1 MDGKVS
7 GDQAHPSLH
16 LWSKL
21 LKEAQLNAQQ
31 RHQNFGGVSSK
42 MNLIFLGKQF
52 SGKSA
57 LIARLRNEP
66 LVGERDSGAAF
77 GYNYIDLKHAEGENP
92 RRVHAWLLATTLGT
106 EKQLRFLLNSKNIW
120 NSLILIC
127 VSMGEPWEM
136 EDSINQSLQLVE
148 DHINQIQ
155 EVCETE
161 LAELQ
166 NSLERYFR
174 GYIDPAISAK
184 PGSTPSSPSGRRLSV
199 VLSYSNSTSEG
210 GDDEASERW
219 QWNCLHPADPSDPH
233 NPLPPLNGGACERKM
248 RVPILIVVTKSDLI
262 EHLQNVLGYN
272 EEVFDA
278 IQLRLRQMAFEI
290 GAGLI
295 YTSARKDTNIPLLNR
310 YLQRR
315 LFCEEF
321 LGSAQILKQESIF
334 IPTGWDTRGKM
345 EGLPVKLSENLGGFP
360 GKPSVKLRISL
371 RNSARGFAPRGANE
385 TLKKEEVVEAMDEQ
399 TFLGRI
405 FNKLSALEV
414 SEKENWKQRTVEED
428 KIAER
433 IHMGR
438 SASIALGM
446 EVRKRERR
454 KRLETNAEEDEDEGE
469 AAVLSNF
476 FTTLLNKRHSMI
488 PQPHTRGKQS
498 ESFSQDHR
506 LAIEAIRL
514 RARHLSSGDSGEND
528 KPNRYDMISPVKK
541 KMMEKIPSPSSE
553 MEEAFR
559 EEDVESMVD
568 DTKPDDE
575 EVKQP
580 LNQTEA
586 PTVEETTEP
595 KEAAENTSTPDYEQ
609 QREGPIQEEITDQES
624 QNLANETEKEN
635 CPLFATGE
643 RSCTEQMKEL
653 TPSGTCEEETM
664 NLDLHQEIRSE
675 TRKAEE
681 SEVQAGAV
689 SEETVEATN
698 VVTGGEAKEGAIS
711 SDGAHHQDETKPE
724 SEWELIVKGAKGVT
738 AAESGIEA
746 IPGVSELPQGIGTE
760 AQVRER
766 EGQVETVP
774 GEAVEEANVVT
785 SRESEETTIPR
796 DGGQHQG
803 YTKEGLDEAPSDSKS
818 EAKVEEVEEEATTEP
833 EVRTIPT
840 VGESQHEALR
850 NNAVDD
856 PTSAQKGEHT
866 EDIEERQQEASKEG
880 QDAAQPE
887 LKVAGVVEGTEERAA
902 MEPEVEAI
910 PVVVETE
917 QGREFDGQSAD
928 EEPQKTEEK
937 LGDTIQVAV
946 IETQSKEPQ
955 NEALRADETDT
966 STATQGTEDD
976 NKEHYQEARG
986 EGQPKPKSE
995 VMVEETNEG
1004 ITAVPETEAVPV
1016 VGEREQENIFVD
1028 RSLDKVSR
1036 LAEDSLSALNQE
1048 CTAFTVI
1055 DMQSNEL
1062 HNKELKVSAI
1072 DDLTAAQRDED
1083 KKEEVRS
1090 KEDEVLLTEEPLSAV
1105 KLDPSGANGENARE
1119 VQATGKEQ
1127 PNHLEEDQTL
1137 LGMQEVKEVDT
1148 TGQDKEG
1155 HLEVCA
1161 EEVSDNQHL
1170 MEDTQGSTDGA
1181 RDMEVKES
1189 TPTVV
1194 EETSGVDPDG
1204 ASEKRGSSQNDVEAV
1219 SEGMTMNE
1227 GDGVQIEG
1235 VGTSSGETQSGTAT
1249 TEQVSNQLEEQ
1260 RVSQPEDQTA
1270 PRNESAKHGSQENC
1284 QKNLHVRSIRQ
1295 VPLKFIRHHR
1305 QNQQTMKGVKGS
1317 RLVQPLMV
1325 FLLDAEGSE
1334 KHREGESYEAK
1345 PVEVSSK
1352 VETSCLHL
1360 NPLDQ

>member
-1 MDGKVS
+1 
-7 GDQAHPSLH
+7 
-16 LWSKL
+16 
-21 LKEAQLNAQQ
+21 
-31 RHQNFGGVSSK
+31 
-42 MNLIFLGKQF
+42 
-52 SGKSA
+52 
-57 LIARLRNEP
+57 
-66 LVGERDSGAAF
+66 
-77 GYNYIDLKHAEGENP
+77 
-92 RRVHAWLLATTLGT
+92 
-106 EKQLRFLLNSKNIW
+106 
-120 NSLILIC
+120 
-127 VSMGEPWEM
+127 
-136 EDSINQSLQLVE
+136 
-148 DHINQIQ
+148 
-155 EVCETE
+155 
-161 LAELQ
+161 
-166 NSLERYFR
+166 
-174 GYIDPAISAK
+174 
-184 PGSTPSSPSGRRLSV
+184 
-199 VLSYSNSTSEG
+199 
-210 GDDEASERW
+210 
-219 QWNCLHPADPSDPH
+219 
-233 NPLPPLNGGACERKM
+233 M

-272 EEVFDA
+272 EEVLDA

-310 YLQRR
+310 YLQHR
-315 LFCEEF
+315 LFYEEF
-321 LGSAQILKQESIF
+321 LDSAQILEQESIF

-360 GKPSVKLRISL
+360 GKPSVNLRISL
-371 RNSARGFAPRGANE
+371 RNSARGFAPLFAPREANE

-405 FNKLSALEV
+405 YNKLSALEV
-414 SEKENWKQRTVEED
+414 SEKENWKQMTFEED

-446 EVRKRERR
+446 EVRKRERK

-498 ESFSQDHR
+498 ESFLQDHG

-528 KPNRYDMISPVKK
+528 KPKRYDMLGPVKK

-580 LNQTEA
+580 PNQTEA
-586 PTVEETTEP
+586 PTVKETTES

-609 QREGPIQEEITDQES
+609 QREGPIQEEIADQES

-635 CPLFATGE
+635 CTFFATGE
-643 RSCTEQMKEL
+643 RSCTEQMK
-653 TPSGTCEEETM
+653 
-664 NLDLHQEIRSE
+664 DLHQEIRGE
-675 TRKAEE
+675 TRKVKE
-681 SEVQAGAV
+681 SGVQAGTV
-689 SEETVEATN
+689 SEETVEAMN
-698 VVTGGEAKEGAIS
+698 VVTGGEAKEAAIP
-711 SDGAHHQDETKPE
+711 SDGAHHQDKTKPE
-724 SEWELIVKGAKGVT
+724 SEWELIVKAAKGVT
-738 AAESGIEA
+738 TAGSGIEA
-746 IPGVSELPQGIGTE
+746 IPGVSELPPGIGTE

-774 GEAVEEANVVT
+774 EEAVEEANVVT

-796 DGGQHQG
+796 DGGQHRG
-803 YTKEGLDEAPSDSKS
+803 YTNEGLDEAPSDSKS
-818 EAKVEEVEEEATTEP
+818 EAKVGEVEEEATTEP
-833 EVRTIPT
+833 EVRTIPIVGEPERGKEVDGQSKGEESGLAEEGLIDVGEESKAST
-840 VGESQHEALR
+840 VIETQWQEPLKVAPGASVIDDVTATRKEEDEGDKEDHEQRREADSQSKDEGALLSEKNLCDAEQETRASTVIEVQSDESQHEALR
-850 NNAVDD
+850 NNAADD
-856 PTSAQKGEHT
+856 PTSARKGEYN
-866 EDIEERQQEASKEG
+866 EDSEERQPEASKEG

-887 LKVAGVVEGTEERAA
+887 LKLAGVVEGTGERVA

-910 PVVVETE
+910 PVVVDTE
-917 QGREFDGQSAD
+917 QGRKFDGQSAD

-955 NEALRADETDT
+955 NEALRADETDA
-966 STATQGTEDD
+966 STVTRGTEDD

-986 EGQPKPKSE
+986 EGQPKSKSE

-1004 ITAVPETEAVPV
+1004 ITAAPETEAVPV
-1016 VGEREQENIFVD
+1016 VGEPERGKEVD
-1028 RSLDKVSR
+1028 GQSKGEESG
-1036 LAEDSLSALNQE
+1036 LAEEGLIDVGEESKAS
-1048 CTAFTVI
+1048 TVI
-1055 DMQSNEL
+1055 ETQWQEPLKVAPGASVIDDVTATRKEEDEGDKEEL
-1062 HNKELKVSAI
+1062 HNEQLKVSAI
-1072 DDLTAAQRDED
+1072 DDLTATQRDED
-1083 KKEEVRS
+1083 KKEEVKL
-1090 KEDEVLLTEEPLSAV
+1090 KEDEVLLTEEPVSAV
-1105 KLDPSGANGENARE
+1105 KLDPSKASGEDALE

-1137 LGMQEVKEVDT
+1137 LDMQEVKEVDT

-1170 MEDTQGSTDGA
+1170 MEDTQASTDGA

-1194 EETSGVDPDG
+1194 EETSGGDPDG
-1204 ASEKRGSSQNDVEAV
+1204 ASEERGSDQNVVEAV

-1235 VGTSSGETQSGTAT
+1235 VGTPSGEAQSGTAT
-1249 TEQVSNQLEEQ
+1249 TEQVSKQLEEQ
-1260 RVSQPEDQTA
+1260 RVSQTEDQTA
-1270 PRNESAKHGSQENC
+1270 PRDESAKHGSQEVITSLTHELPEEPPC
-1284 QKNLHVRSIRQ
+1284 EEHS
-1295 VPLKFIRHHR
+1295 
-1305 QNQQTMKGVKGS
+1305 TGS
-1317 RLVQPLMV
+1317 AEVYSTPPPESADDERREGIQAGPTAH
-1325 FLLDAEGSE
+1325 DAEGSE
-1334 KHREGESYEAK
+1334 KHRDGESYEAK
-1345 PVEVSSK
+1345 PVEEVSSK
-1352 VETSCLHL
+1352 VETNCLHL

>member
-7 GDQAHPSLH
+7 GDQEHPSLR

-66 LVGERDSGAAF
+66 LVGERDRGAAF

-155 EVCETE
+155 EVYETE

-174 GYIDPAISAK
+174 GYIDPAISMK
-184 PGSTPSSPSGRRLSV
+184 PASTPSSPSGRRLSV
-199 VLSYSNSTSEG
+199 VLSYSNSSSEG
-210 GDDEASERW
+210 GDDEASEQW

-248 RVPILIVVTKSDLI
+248 RVPILIVVMKSDLI

-272 EEVFDA
+272 EEVLDA

-310 YLQRR
+310 YLQHR

-321 LGSAQILKQESIF
+321 LDSAQILLQESIF

-371 RNSARGFAPRGANE
+371 RNSARGFAPPFAPREANE
-385 TLKKEEVVEAMDEQ
+385 TLKKEEVVEVMDEQ

-405 FNKLSALEV
+405 YNKLSALEV
-414 SEKENWKQRTVEED
+414 SEKENWKQRTFEED

-514 RARHLSSGDSGEND
+514 RARHLSSGDSEND
-528 KPNRYDMISPVKK
+528 KPKRYDMISPVKK

-568 DTKPDDE
+568 NTKPDDE

-586 PTVEETTEP
+586 PTVEETTES

-635 CPLFATGE
+635 CTLFATGE
-643 RSCTEQMKEL
+643 RSCTEQMK
-653 TPSGTCEEETM
+653 
-664 NLDLHQEIRSE
+664 DFHQEIRSE
-675 TRKAEE
+675 TRKAKE
-681 SEVQAGAV
+681 SGVQAGTV

-698 VVTGGEAKEGAIS
+698 VVTGGEAKEAAIPG
-711 SDGAHHQDETKPE
+711 DGAHHQDETKPE

-774 GEAVEEANVVT
+774 GEAVEEVNVVT

-803 YTKEGLDEAPSDSKS
+803 YTNEGLDEAPSDSKS

-840 VGESQHEALR
+840 VGEPER
-850 NNAVDD
+850 GKEVDGQ
-856 PTSAQKGEHT
+856 SKGEESGLAEEGLIDVGEESKAST
-866 EDIEERQQEASKEG
+866 VIETQWQE
-880 QDAAQPE
+880 P
-887 LKVAGVVEGTEERAA
+887 LKVAPGASVIDDVTATRKEEDEGDKEEHQEATKEGVDEAEPEAECEGTREEVKEGATA
-902 MEPEVEAI
+902 EPEVEAI
-910 PVVVETE
+910 PGV
-917 QGREFDGQSAD
+917 D
-928 EEPQKTEEK
+928 
-937 LGDTIQVAV
+937 
-946 IETQSKEPQ
+946 
-955 NEALRADETDT
+955 
-966 STATQGTEDD
+966 
-976 NKEHYQEARG
+976 
-986 EGQPKPKSE
+986 
-995 VMVEETNEG
+995 
-1004 ITAVPETEAVPV
+1004 
-1016 VGEREQENIFVD
+1016 EREQENKFVD
-1028 RSLDKVSR
+1028 QSLDKVSR
-1036 LAEDSLSALNQE
+1036 LAEDNLSASNQE
-1048 CTAFTVI
+1048 CAAFTVI

-1062 HNKELKVSAI
+1062 HNEELKASAI
-1072 DDLTAAQRDED
+1072 DDLTATQRDED
-1083 KKEEVRS
+1083 KKEEVKS
-1090 KEDEVLLTEEPLSAV
+1090 KEDEVLLTEEPVSAV
-1105 KLDPSGANGENARE
+1105 KLDPSEANGENARE

-1137 LGMQEVKEVDT
+1137 LDMQEV
-1148 TGQDKEG
+1148 KEG

-1194 EETSGVDPDG
+1194 EETSGVDPDS
-1204 ASEKRGSSQNDVEAV
+1204 ASEERGSGHNVVEAV

-1270 PRNESAKHGSQENC
+1270 PRDESAKHGSQENC

-1317 RLVQPLMV
+1317 RLVQPLMTQRALKSTGREKV
-1325 FLLDAEGSE
+1325 MRLNQWRRCQVKWKRVRRVLSECSAQLSPGATVAIMQVRARRPTKDSRNTCVSLLLRKGRRVAPAPPPPTPS
-1334 KHREGESYEAK
+1334 
-1345 PVEVSSK
+1345 
-1352 VETSCLHL
+1352 
-1360 NPLDQ
+1360 

>member
-1 MDGKVS
+1 
-7 GDQAHPSLH
+7 
-16 LWSKL
+16 
-21 LKEAQLNAQQ
+21 
-31 RHQNFGGVSSK
+31 
-42 MNLIFLGKQF
+42 
-52 SGKSA
+52 
-57 LIARLRNEP
+57 
-66 LVGERDSGAAF
+66 
-77 GYNYIDLKHAEGENP
+77 
-92 RRVHAWLLATTLGT
+92 
-106 EKQLRFLLNSKNIW
+106 
-120 NSLILIC
+120 
-127 VSMGEPWEM
+127 
-136 EDSINQSLQLVE
+136 
-148 DHINQIQ
+148 
-155 EVCETE
+155 
-161 LAELQ
+161 
-166 NSLERYFR
+166 
-174 GYIDPAISAK
+174 
-184 PGSTPSSPSGRRLSV
+184 
-199 VLSYSNSTSEG
+199 
-210 GDDEASERW
+210 
-219 QWNCLHPADPSDPH
+219 
-233 NPLPPLNGGACERKM
+233 M

-643 RSCTEQMKEL
+643 RSCTEQMK
-653 TPSGTCEEETM
+653 
-664 NLDLHQEIRSE
+664 DLHQEIRSE

-840 VGESQHEALR
+840 VGE
-850 NNAVDD
+850 
-856 PTSAQKGEHT
+856 P
-866 EDIEERQQEASKEG
+866 ERGKE
-880 QDAAQPE
+880 
-887 LKVAGVVEGTEERAA
+887 V
-902 MEPEVEAI
+902 
-910 PVVVETE
+910 
-917 QGREFDGQSAD
+917 DGQSKG
-928 EEPQKTEEK
+928 EESGLAEEGLIDVGEESK
-937 LGDTIQVAV
+937 ASAV
-946 IETQSKEPQ
+946 IETQWQEPLKV
-955 NEALRADETDT
+955 APGDSVIDDV
-966 STATQGTEDD
+966 TATR
-976 NKEHYQEARG
+976 KEEY
-986 EGQPKPKSE
+986 EG
-995 VMVEETNEG
+995 
-1004 ITAVPETEAVPV
+1004 
-1016 VGEREQENIFVD
+1016 
-1028 RSLDKVSR
+1028 DK
-1036 LAEDSLSALNQE
+1036 E
-1048 CTAFTVI
+1048 
-1055 DMQSNEL
+1055 EL

-1270 PRNESAKHGSQENC
+1270 PRNESAKHGSQEVITSLTHELPEEPPC
-1284 QKNLHVRSIRQ
+1284 EEHS
-1295 VPLKFIRHHR
+1295 
-1305 QNQQTMKGVKGS
+1305 TGS
-1317 RLVQPLMV
+1317 AEVYSTPPSESADDERREGIQASPTTH
-1325 FLLDAEGSE
+1325 DAEGSE